1 MSSSDSSYYGIKKR
15 LEKDPPVEGLPRQH
29 QYVPCMSPGTGHEF
43 RLWGMP
49 CVQADRQDTG
59 ATEYSRPPRA
69 YQRTFWLPPASKAR
83 LPCVAKPF
91 TTGFHVVLH
100 SLYITPRRSRS

>member
-1 MSSSDSSYYGIKKR
+1 MVLKNGWKKIPR
-15 LEKDPPVEGLPRQH
+15 LRV
-29 QYVPCMSPGTGHEF
+29 SPGNISTYHACPPALGMNLGF
-43 RLWGMP
+43 GGMP

-69 YQRTFWLPPASKAR
+69 YQRPFWLPPASKAR